1 MSEKKQLKFY
11 GIQWPIMLAI
21 LAVGI
26 LGIFTETFGTDMPA
40 TLLIM
45 FTIGIP
51 LYEIGNRIP
60 IWNKY
65 VGGGI
70 VLAFLGTSAL
80 VYFNILPEI
89 YVESIGNFTE
99 KVNFLNLFIIVLITG
114 SVLSL
119 DRKVLLKSFVGYIP
133 AILGGLLGAFLLA
146 SLVGLF
152 FGKAPQ
158 DIILNYV
165 LPVMGGGN
173 GGGAVPLSQM
183 YADVTGLPS
192 ENYYQFAIII
202 LTVANIFAIMMASLL
217 DRLGELRP
225 NLTGNKSTILRNES
239 EELVKEDEKYDPT
252 LQDVAAGLVLGLAC
266 FGFGFL
272 MSKLILPSIFGI
284 KIHNLAYMIIFVVI
298 LAATGV
304 VPKNIREGAKRLQ
317 TFFSKYLVLIIMV
330 GVGVDLDLGELAAA
344 LSFSNVILALAI
356 VVGATLGSAIVGWFV
371 GFYPIDAAITAGLC
385 MANRGG
391 SGDLAVLGAG
401 DRMGLM
407 AYAQLSSRLGG
418 AIVLIIG
425 SILFSIFM

>member
-21 LAVGI
+21 LAIGA
-26 LGIFTETFGTDMPA
+26 LGIFTETLGTDMPA
-40 TLLIM
+40 TLLVM

-70 VLAFLGTSAL
+70 VLAFLGTSAM
-80 VYFNILPEI
+80 VYFNILPEV

-146 SLVGLF
+146 SVVGIF

-272 MSKLILPSIFGI
+272 MSKLILPSIFGV

-304 VPKNIREGAKRLQ
+304 VPQNIREGAKRLQ
-317 TFFSKYLVLIIMV
+317 SFFSKYLVLIIMV
-330 GVGVDLDLGELAAA
+330 GVGVDLDLGELARA